1 MTNFQS
7 HSTSNPNSIAQWA
20 ALAALSGPDDQL
32 KNMVAEFD
40 RRRRRMVELINAIPG
55 LSCKPPK
62 GAFYVMMNISGLI
75 GKKLNGVPV
84 TGSMSFTELL
94 LESKQV
100 AVVPGVGFG
109 ADQYVRLS
117 YATNMENI
125 EKGLG
130 RIREFALSLED

>member
-1 MTNFQS
+1 
-7 HSTSNPNSIAQWA
+7 
-20 ALAALSGPDDQL
+20 
-32 KNMVAEFD
+32 
-40 RRRRRMVELINAIPG
+40 MVELINGIPG

-75 GKKLNGVPV
+75 GKKLDGVPV

-94 LESKQV
+94 LESQQV

-109 ADQYVRLS
+109 ADRYVRLS

-125 EKGLG
+125 EKGLA
-130 RIREFALSLED
+130 RIREFAASLQD